1 MLKLNLIKSVK
12 NDDGTYIEE
21 YEVGNYVVYYEE
33 TVDDVRL
40 SVDRIEWSVE
50 TGSGRISYP
59 DINIRDDGRSGV
71 EIGINIPAQG
81 TLYSMDSIDTF
92 MSILQES
99 IEAMNI
105 IADEFLR

>member
-1 MLKLNLIKSVK
+1 MIMLKLIV
-12 NDDGTYIEE
+12 
-21 YEVGNYVVYYEE
+21 
-33 TVDDVRL
+33 
-40 SVDRIEWSVE
+40 
-50 TGSGRISYP
+50 GRISYP
-59 DINIRDDGRSGV
+59 DIYIMDDGRSGV
-71 EIGINIPAQG
+71 QIGINIPAQG